1 MIPLFKVRMADEAPR
16 YVQKVLDSG
25 YVGEGERVKQFEN
38 EFAKLVGAK
47 EVKPLMVNSCTSA
60 LSLAYHLLNLGP
72 GSSIISSSQTCAA
85 SNMPLLHRGVKIV
98 WADVDKYTG
107 LIDVIDVAKKIDS
120 TTKAIIA
127 VDWAGQLP
135 DYELLRE
142 LGIPIVE
149 DAAHSL
155 LATNRGWQTTKDN
168 IGYIAWSFQ
177 AIKHL
182 NTGDGGCLLVPPE
195 QYERAKKLRWFGL
208 DRDKGGFRA
217 DQDIA
222 EAGFKYASNDIAAA
236 IGLANIK
243 DVRLAVEAHQNNAKF
258 FNQVFKDLVKVY
270 VPVLEN
276 YTEPSWWFYPIL
288 LLDGK
293 YMEFISFMAE
303 KGIQTGKPHRRN
315 DRLSCFKASNAILPN
330 TAFYDSHYCA
340 IPCGSW
346 LSVEDLH
353 KIADAIIEWDKK

>member
-1 MIPLFKVRMADEAPR
+1 MADEAPR
-16 YVQKVLDSG
+16 YVQKVLDSLYIG
-25 YVGEGERVKQFEN
+25 DGPRVKEFEQ
-38 EFAKLVGAK
+38 EFASLVDAK

-72 GSSIISSSQTCAA
+72 GDSVISTPYSCAA
-85 SNMPLLHRGVKIV
+85 TNIPLLHRGVKVV

-107 LIDVIDVAKKIDS
+107 LINILDVANKIDS
-120 TTKAIIA
+120 TTKAIVS
-127 VDWAGQLP
+127 VDWVGQVS

-142 LGIPIVE
+142 IGIPIVE
-149 DAAHSL
+149 DAAHAL
-155 LATNRGWQTTKDN
+155 CATYRGQQITRGCGN
-168 IGYIAWSFQ
+168 YVAWSFQ

-182 NTGDGGCLLVPPE
+182 STSDGGCLLVPPE

-222 EAGFKYASNDIAAA
+222 EAGFKYQSNDVAAA

-303 KGIQTGKPHRRN
+303 RGIQTGKPHRRN
-315 DRLSCFKASNAILPN
+315 DRLSCFKASNTILPN

-340 IPCGSW
+340 IPCGWW